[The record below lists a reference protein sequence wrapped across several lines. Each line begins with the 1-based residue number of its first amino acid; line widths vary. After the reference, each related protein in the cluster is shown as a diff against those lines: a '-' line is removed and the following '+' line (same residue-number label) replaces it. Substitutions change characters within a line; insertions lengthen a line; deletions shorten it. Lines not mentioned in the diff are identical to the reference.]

1 MCVYAMCD
9 VCDVCVCDVW
19 HVRSDV
25 VMGVCMQEGQV
36 QANTYHNPIRKP
48 DVQLPTP
55 THTSTLHT
63 TLTHPLIPPT
73 PHPHIH
79 THTSHHTHTSPL
91 IPPTPHSPMHTYPDV
106 NRHIH
111 TLVGLPLNDGLSYC
125 ILKMEEPLCE
135 VVAVK

>member
-1 MCVYAMCD
+1 MCD
-9 VCDVCVCDVW
+9 VCDVWACAFRRGYGCVYARRTGTSK
-19 HVRSDV
+19 HIPQPN
-25 VMGVCMQEGQV
+25 QETRC
-36 QANTYHNPIRKP
+36 A
-48 DVQLPTP
+48 TP
-55 THTSTLHT
+55 NSHPHIHTPHHTHTST
-63 TLTHPLIPPT
+63 LIPPT